1 VRGARSDYT
10 HVALLLPTAGTR
22 RAFPISPYD
31 PVVQVLTAPEAA
43 ALVRPHDTLGI
54 PLGPGQ
60 PPAFLHALGERDDY
74 VDVTVFGALL
84 VDLYTFFTKP
94 GVHYLSGFYGPA
106 ERFLLETGA
115 DVQFVPSDF
124 RRFTPIAERLKPR
137 VVATLAAPPDADG
150 YASLSLHAGATYHE
164 LLRAS
169 ADPER
174 VLVVEVN
181 PAAPRTLG
189 LEPEFPHRVHVDQID
204 VLVESD
210 RPLFVLPDAEES
222 DIDRR
227 IAAHVRPYIVDGAT
241 LQTGIGGIPST
252 IATMLANDDGGDYG
266 IHSEMFTTGLMRLH
280 KAGKVSNARKGQYE
294 GMSITTFAAG
304 TEELYEFLDG
314 NQEVRFLPVEVVNSP
329 EIVSKNRRMVTINGA
344 LTIDLW
350 GQAVADTIGSKQ
362 FSGIGGHEDFVSV
375 AGFELEDRSLLC
387 LPSTATV
394 GGQRISRIA
403 AELAA
408 GAVVTTPR
416 HQLDLVV
423 TEYGV
428 ASLRG
433 RTVRERAIAL
443 AGIAHPDFRELLT
456 AHADSLR

>member
-1 VRGARSDYT
+1 MAETNVHS
-10 HVALLLPTAGTR
+10 LE
-22 RAFPISPYD
+22 
-31 PVVQVLTAPEAA
+31 EAA
-43 ALVRPHDTLGI
+43 ALVRPVDTIGV

-60 PPAFLHALGERDDY
+60 PSGFLHALGDRDDY
-74 VDVTVFGALL
+74 EDVTIFGALL
-84 VDLYTFFTKP
+84 VDLYEFFTKP

-137 VVATLAAPPDADG
+137 VVATLAAPPDDEG
-150 YASLSLHAGATYHE
+150 WLSLSLHAGATFHE
-164 LLRAS
+164 TLRAA

-174 VLVVEVN
+174 VLIVEMN
-181 PAAPRTLG
+181 PNAPRTMGIL
-189 LEPEFPHRVHVDQID
+189 PDAPHRVHVDDVD

-210 RPLFVLPDAEES
+210 RPMFVLADAEPT
-222 DIDRR
+222 DIDRQ
-227 IAAHVRPYIVDGAT
+227 IAAHVRPYITDGST

-252 IATMLANDDGGDYG
+252 IAAMLAADDGGDYG
-266 IHSEMFTTGLMRLH
+266 VHSEMFTTGLMHLH
-280 KAGKVSNARKGQYE
+280 KAGKVSNARKGQYP

-314 NQEVRFLPVEVVNSP
+314 NEEVRFLPVEIVNSP
-329 EIVSKNRRMVTINGA
+329 EVVSRNHRMVTINGA

-350 GQAVADTIGSKQ
+350 GQAVADTIGNRQ

-375 AGFELEDRSLLC
+375 AGFELEDRALLC

-394 GGQRISRIA
+394 AGQRISRIA

-433 RTVRERAIAL
+433 RTVRARAEAL
-443 AGIAHPDFRELLT
+443 ASVAHPDFREDLL
-456 AHADSLR
+456 AHAATLC